1 MTIRN
6 RLTLL
11 FTAIVSGL
19 LLVFC
24 MVIYGIAERHRQ
36 TEFQQRLHAEARTS
50 AELLFGR
57 DSIGRQ
63 LHKLLDKNHMT
74 VLNAEEIIIYNHRNQ
89 IVYESGTD
97 YLTVS
102 KTRLDQV
109 RLQGDVYWRVEDRE
123 IAGVRYNTAANRLV
137 ILASAVDRYGFSK
150 QRNLALVLIV
160 GWLMAVLIVLCAGR
174 VYAGRTLRP
183 IRKIIDR
190 IDSITAS
197 RLEQRLAEGPDND
210 ELTQLS
216 HQFNRMLNRLED
228 AFRLQRTFVSHASHE
243 LRTPL
248 TVITGQLEVAL
259 LANDDLPQL
268 QATVQSVLED
278 VRDMNRLTNGLLSLA
293 NVSVDESA
301 VVMNPIRV
309 DELVWQVRADL
320 LRLRP
325 DYEILVEFNRLF
337 DNQAILTIIG
347 DESLLRTALFNL
359 MENGGKFS
367 PDHRVTVRLVAEPTV
382 FTLSF
387 QNGGPA
393 IEADELPEIFKPF
406 RRGSNGRTVAGHG
419 IGLSLTERIVKLHRG
434 RLTVVSDPTQ
444 GTTFS
449 LSLPRPYSLI
459 PF

>member
-24 MVIYGIAERHRQ
+24 VVIYGIAERHRQ
-36 TEFQQRLHAEARTS
+36 TEFRQRLHAEALTS

-74 VLNAEEIIIYNHRNQ
+74 VLPDEEIIMYNHRNQ

-97 YLTVS
+97 YLTVPKS
-102 KTRLDQV
+102 RLDQV
-109 RLQGDVYWRVEDRE
+109 RLQGDVYWQTGPRE
-123 IAGVRYNTAANRLV
+123 IAGVRYHSPTNRLV
-137 ILASAVDRYGFSK
+137 VLASAVDKYGFSK
-150 QRNLALVLIV
+150 QRNLALLLVV
-160 GWLMAVLIVLCAGR
+160 GWLMAVLIVLLAGR
-174 VYAGRTLRP
+174 IYAGRTLRP
-183 IRKIIDR
+183 IRQIIDR
-190 IDSITAS
+190 IDTITAS
-197 RLEQRLAEGPDND
+197 NMEQRLAESPDDD
-210 ELTQLS
+210 ELTQLAQ
-216 HQFNRMLNRLED
+216 QFNRMIDRLED

-259 LANDDLPQL
+259 LANEDLPQL
-268 QATVQSVLED
+268 RSTVRSVLED
-278 VRDMNRLTNGLLSLA
+278 VRDMNQLTNGLLNLA
-293 NVSVDESA
+293 NVSVDQSA
-301 VVMNPIRV
+301 VTMSVVRL
-309 DELVWQVRADL
+309 DEVIWQVRADL

-325 DYEILVEFNRLF
+325 TYEVVVNFGRTASHQT
-337 DNQAILTIIG
+337 DLTILG
-347 DESLLRTALFNL
+347 SVPLLRIAIFNL

-367 PDHRVTVRLVAEPTV
+367 PDHRVSIQFLVEPTALTV
-382 FTLSF
+382 SF
-387 QNGGPA
+387 HNEGIP
-393 IEADELPEIFKPF
+393 IDADELPEIFKPF
-406 RRGSNGRTVAGHG
+406 KRGANGRAVAGHG

-434 RLTVVSDPTQ
+434 RLTVVSDPTE

-449 LSLPRPYSLI
+449 LSLPRP
-459 PF
+459 

>member
-6 RLTLL
+6 RLTGL
-11 FTAIVSGL
+11 FTAVVSGL

-24 MVIYGIAERHRQ
+24 VVIFWVAERHRQ
-36 TEFQQRLHAEARTS
+36 NEFRQRLHAEALTS

-74 VLNAEEIIIYNHRNQ
+74 VLPDEEIIIYNHRNQ

-97 YLTVS
+97 YLAVPKS
-102 KTRLDQV
+102 RLDQV
-109 RLQGDVYWRVEDRE
+109 RLEGDVYWRSDLRE
-123 IAGVRYNTAANRLV
+123 IAGVRYNSPANRLV
-137 ILASAVDRYGFSK
+137 VLASAVDQYGFSK
-150 QRNLALVLIV
+150 QQNLALLLIV
-160 GWLMAVLIVLCAGR
+160 GWLIAVLIVLFAGR
-174 VYAGRTLRP
+174 IYAGRTLEP

-190 IDSITAS
+190 IDTITAS
-197 RLEQRLAEGPDND
+197 RLEQRLPESPDND
-210 ELTQLS
+210 ELTQLAQ
-216 HQFNRMLNRLED
+216 QFNRMLDRLED

-259 LANDDLPQL
+259 LANEDLPQL
-268 QATVQSVLED
+268 RTTVQSVLED
-278 VRDMNRLTNGLLSLA
+278 VRDMNQLTNGLLNLA
-293 NVSVDESA
+293 NVSVDQSA
-301 VVMNPIRV
+301 VAMSAVRL
-309 DELVWQVRADL
+309 DEIIWQVWADL

-325 DYEILVEFNRLF
+325 TYEVVVDFGPTSEQ
-337 DNQAILTIIG
+337 QADLTVMG
-347 DESLLRTALFNL
+347 SEPLLRTALFNL

-367 PDHRVTVRLVAEPTV
+367 SDHRVTVRLTTEPDTFKV
-382 FTLSF
+382 SF
-387 QNGGPA
+387 HNGGPP
-393 IEADELPEIFKPF
+393 IGTEELPEIFKPF
-406 RRGSNGRTVAGHG
+406 RRGSNGRDTAGHG

-434 RLTVVSDPTQ
+434 RLTVISAPGH

-449 LSLPRPYSLI
+449 LSLPRPKSLT